1 DDKIR
6 RRNDW
11 MKWLMPPT
19 VDYSSEGVP
28 RSLSQDSL
36 TSQLQSI
43 ALDEATLKNAAHVES
58 FSSRLS
64 SSGEFSS
71 QFQQVGGGDHRSSHH
86 SAFERAA
93 VV

>member
-1 DDKIR
+1 
-6 RRNDW
+6 
-11 MKWLMPPT
+11 MPPT
-19 VDYSSEGVP
+19 VSGMTS

-36 TSQLQSI
+36 TSQLQGI
-43 ALDEATLKNAAHVES
+43 ALDGAHVES
-58 FSSRLS
+58 FSSRSS

-86 SAFERAA
+86 SGFERAA